1 MPKWSDGVGLDGT
14 GQGALFA
21 TDLSSDPFY
30 TTEGWYGAA
39 ADGKWYYNGNQC
51 APGSLLFGSGTTPN
65 RTCWPQWSQTPPFDY
80 GGRPGPDDQ
89 MIGSDPGGTATVS
102 GGVLTLAGNLSG
114 GYAGIGG
121 YPGWAMVGDFDI
133 SIQFENLAFTG
144 GTYGGLYLI
153 AQSDL
158 DNQAYCSRNAT
169 QNRHNFRFRDGGS
182 LGTNHYISAGGET
195 EGGIRIVR
203 SGLGV
208 SGYYNVGGG
217 WTKIGDTETMTRA
230 DPMYVGINLWG
241 SDSFDVSVDVTEF
254 AMSASSIN
262 EAPWFTSIGKPFPL
276 RPIFVAT
283 DESLNILDTDTGAL
297 WARFEHGT
305 GYVFDPAWSSGSTK
319 WTHHV
324 TMRQGM
330 IVAAYHGAMVV
341 IDLSTGDVSVH
352 RKDGDAQNG
361 APRQSTHG
369 NQWPGWTIGA
379 VTNSHI
385 ETRNSNNPQGTNE
398 VSTWAVLDED
408 VNCCD
413 LYSNMAVGY
422 RVAGTES
429 GLTVFSYE
437 RWTLFSLMLSAD
449 WDTANAVEWC
459 AFDQGTQDLYWH
471 DKTNTYSA
479 ALATWQ
485 AGIGGTFA
493 ADTTK
498 ALAGTLA
505 TRGQWRL
512 AYYDGELFAAADEG
526 IYVIDWPSG
535 AWTLTY
541 GKSGSGAT
549 YELDMSYD
557 TCDAV
562 TVVAH
567 PYDSRAIITCSAT
580 DSTTY
585 RIYQIDHSTNALK
598 STEDVTVKM
607 GAAVSA
613 LAGTNG

>member
-39 ADGKWYYNGNQC
+39 ADGKFYYAGQEC
-51 APGSLLFGSGTTPN
+51 AYGSFGTNTPN
-65 RTCWPQWSQTPPFDY
+65 RSAWPLWARSPPFESWSRADAQ
-80 GGRPGPDDQ
+80 DQ
-89 MIGSDPGGTATVS
+89 QLAGDPGGTATIS
-102 GGVLTLAGNLSG
+102 GGVVTLAGTLG
-114 GYAGIGG
+114 VPPLGAQAGIGSF
-121 YPGWAMVGDFDI
+121 PGWTLVGDFDI
-133 SIQFENLAFTG
+133 SMTFENLVWSG
-144 GTYGGLYLI
+144 GTSGRLYLI
-153 AQSDL
+153 AQSDPS
-158 DNQAYCSRNAT
+158 NMVYVSCNARY
-169 QNRHNFRFRDGGS
+169 NKWNFRTRDEAVVS
-182 LGTNHYISAGGET
+182 TDYDIAANGET
-195 EGGIRIVR
+195 SGTLRLVR
-203 SGLGV
+203 SGTSV
-208 SGYYNVGGG
+208 SGYANGAQVGP
-217 WTKIGDTETMTRA
+217 TETMTLTY
-230 DPMYVGINLWG
+230 PMYVLIQAWG
-241 SDSFDVSVDVTEF
+241 VGFDVEVDVTGF
-254 AMSASSIN
+254 SIASGTTIN
-262 EAPWFTSIGKPFPL
+262 RAPWLDSLGPFPQK
-276 RPIFVAT
+276 PILVAT
-283 DESLNILDTDTGAL
+283 DDSLNILDTDTGTL
-297 WARFEHGT
+297 WARFSQGT

-324 TMRQGM
+324 VMRQGL
-330 IVAAYHGAMVV
+330 IVAAFHGAMVV
-341 IDLSTGDVSVH
+341 IDLSTGDIRVH
-352 RKDGDAQNG
+352 RTSGSSQNG
-361 APRQSTHG
+361 AFRLDTHG
-369 NQWPGWTIGA
+369 GQFPGDSIA
-379 VTNSHI
+379 SSLNCHLL
-385 ETRNSNNPQGTNE
+385 TRNSNTPQGGTE
-398 VSTWAVLDED
+398 VASWAILDND

-413 LYSNMAVGY
+413 LYANLETVY
-422 RVAGTES
+422 RAAGTES
-429 GLTVFSYE
+429 GLTVFEVQRWSFYE
-437 RWTLFSLMLSAD
+437 PVTSAD
-449 WDTANAVEWC
+449 WATANAVEWC
-459 AFDQGTQDLYWH
+459 AFDQDTQDLYWH

-567 PYDSRAIITCSAT
+567 PYDSRAIITCSVT